1 MAMSRL
7 LRFGIV
13 GVLGY
18 VVDAGVLLVATQLL
32 DVQYLLA
39 RVASFLI
46 AASVTF
52 LIHHRF
58 TFRLTTPLSAQRW
71 SYYLLTTGVGA
82 LVNVGIYHLW
92 VVRFGVEPM
101 QLALGAA
108 VGSIVA
114 MFVNYFASSVLVFRQ
129 PRMDKPVL

>member
-1 MAMSRL
+1 MSRL

-13 GVLGY
+13 GILGY
-18 VVDAGVLLVATQLL
+18 LVDAGVLLLATQLL
-32 DVQYLLA
+32 DAQYLLA

-58 TFRLTTPLSAQRW
+58 TFRLSTPLTAQRW

-129 PRMDKPVL
+129 PRMDERAL